1 MAEEHRV
8 MMEKPWLRHYAS
20 GTPPRLDYPPI
31 PLTSLLEGTAGA
43 YPGRPAV
50 KLVLRTRGGGI
61 FKSALTYAEL
71 MEEVNR
77 FSAGLSTLGVQPGD
91 RVGIMLPN
99 LPQFLI
105 AFYGALKAGAIVV
118 NTNPTYTSR
127 ELEQQYRDAG
137 ITAVVLLSPYLN
149 RLDAAPVRRTIRQVI
164 IAEFSDYLPESQR
177 QRADDALRAEDLIVD
192 TPAASDTHRFRDLTA
207 SPTVHPVRYA
217 VNPGD
222 IALLQ
227 YTGGTTGVPK
237 AAMLTH
243 ANLVANTL
251 QFRSW
256 LPELRQAQERIVGA
270 LPFFHIYGLTVAM
283 NLAIHLAA
291 ELIVLPSPRPVEQIL
306 RVLEEERATVFPGV
320 PTTYVAIINHPDV
333 ERYDLHH
340 IKACISGA
348 APLPVD
354 VQSRFEAITGGV
366 LVEGYGLTE
375 ASPVTHCNPLP
386 NRGLRKAGSIG
397 VPLPDVEARIVH
409 PERLSDV
416 PFGQQGELWVRG
428 PNVMSGYWNMPAET
442 ENALTSDGWLRTGDI
457 ARMDEEGFFY
467 IVDRLKDII
476 IVSGLNVVPREVED
490 VLYEHPAVREAVVV
504 GVPDPYRG
512 ESVKAFVVLKPG
524 EAATVESLIAF
535 CAERLAR
542 FKVPSAIEYRAELP
556 KTTVGKPL
564 RRMLAEEARQSGGPG
579 SG

>member
-1 MAEEHRV
+1 
-8 MMEKPWLRHYAS
+8 
-20 GTPPRLDYPPI
+20 
-31 PLTSLLEGTAGA
+31 
-43 YPGRPAV
+43 
-50 KLVLRTRGGGI
+50 
-61 FKSALTYAEL
+61 
-71 MEEVNR
+71 
-77 FSAGLSTLGVQPGD
+77 
-91 RVGIMLPN
+91 
-99 LPQFLI
+99 
-105 AFYGALKAGAIVV
+105 LKAGAIVV

-127 ELEQQYRDAG
+127 ELEEQYYDAG
-137 ITAVVLLSPYLN
+137 VTAVVLLSPYLN
-149 RLDAAPVRRTIRQVI
+149 RLDGAPVRRAVKQVI
-164 IAEFSDYLPESQR
+164 VTEFSDYLSESQR
-177 QRADDALRAEDLIVD
+177 QRAEDALRGEELIVD
-192 TPAASDTHRFRDLTA
+192 TPAAPDIHRFRDLATNPTA
-207 SPTVHPVRYA
+207 RPIRHVVQ
-217 VNPGD
+217 PGD

-237 AAMLTH
+237 AAVLTH

-256 LPELRQAQERIVGA
+256 LPELKQAQERIVGA

-291 ELIVLPSPRPVEQIL
+291 ELILLPAPRPVEHVL

-320 PTTYVAIINHPDV
+320 PTTYVAIVNHPEI
-333 ERYDLHH
+333 ERYDLRH

-354 VQSRFEAITGGV
+354 VQARFEAITGGK

-397 VPLPDVEARIVH
+397 VPLPDVETRIVH
-409 PERLSDV
+409 PERHSDL

-457 ARMDEEGFFY
+457 ARMDEDGFFY
-467 IVDRLKDII
+467 LVDRLKDII

-490 VLYEHPAVREAVVV
+490 VLYEHPAVREAAVV
-504 GVPDPYRG
+504 GMPDPYRG

-524 EAATVESLIAF
+524 EAATGESLIAF

-542 FKVPSAIEYRAELP
+542 FKVPSAIEFRAELP

-564 RRMLAEEARQSGGPG
+564 KRILTEEARHSGGPG